1 MKSGQVYHTLIQA
14 FVFCNQR
21 QNIQRHYLADTGA
34 FRTHPVRIV
43 KGEVRGGSDMRL
55 AYPAV
60 KQPQGSVHVADG
72 SYGGAGISAQ
82 AGLVNHNGGRQVF
95 DFVCPWLFE
104 LGQPAPDKGRIVF
117 LSGFQGKY
125 FSGCS
130 GTTLVS
136 QCCFDMTYHGSFFLL
151 IFSYQYNKQQKKPLD
166 FFCCCKCAYS
176 YRTIP
181 NNTNLALSNS

>member
-1 MKSGQVYHTLIQA
+1 
-14 FVFCNQR
+14 
-21 QNIQRHYLADTGA
+21 
-34 FRTHPVRIV
+34 
-43 KGEVRGGSDMRL
+43 MRF

-151 IFSYQYNKQQKKPLD
+151 IFFNSFCNLLLYFSKSLLQYLD
-166 FFCCCKCAYS
+166 LVFFKSAS
-176 YRTIP
+176 H
-181 NNTNLALSNS
+181 LSSFSKIRCSSISFFT